1 VEGLP
6 EGSSTIHAKASISKN
21 FCKSKIPKCTLPAQQ
36 MYHVKHSRI
45 SPIPIEEIAL
55 GFSSI
60 LLPVFPRAITSKHLD
75 MPLTKNALIRFQ
87 TLDRCLRNTG
97 RIYFWEDLLEECNRA
112 LLEYNP
118 LSDGIQRRQLY
129 DDIKYMESQQGWGVE
144 LAKTRHGRRVSYR
157 YENPSFSINNQPLN
171 DSEAE
176 QIKAALQII
185 SRFSGTPQFEWVNE
199 MIPMLESKFGF
210 IGPKTSVMSFEANVD
225 LKGLHLLTPLFNA
238 IVNERVLTV
247 TYQDFK
253 SKESYEIT
261 FHPYYL
267 KQYNSRWFCFG
278 MNAEN
283 RFPNWNL
290 ALDRIDSIVET
301 GLKYQPCDIDWEEY
315 FYDIIGVTRPV
326 EGELTDIVLRFIP
339 DAAPYVTTKP
349 LHPSQRQKTDESGL
363 EVRLKVI
370 PNFELEKLIISF
382 GEQVVV
388 VSPLFFRDRISQR
401 LKQAALR
408 WS

>member
-1 VEGLP
+1 
-6 EGSSTIHAKASISKN
+6 
-21 FCKSKIPKCTLPAQQ
+21 
-36 MYHVKHSRI
+36 MYHVKHSQLGSI
-45 SPIPIEEIAL
+45 SIEESL
-55 GFSSI
+55 VRFSSI
-60 LLPVFPRAITSKHLD
+60 LPQIFLPTISSKLPD

-87 TLDRCLRNTG
+87 TLDRCLSNTG

-129 DDIKYMESQQGWGVE
+129 DDLKYMESEQGWGAE

-157 YENPSFSINNQPLN
+157 YEDPAFSINNQPLN

-210 IGPKTSVMSFEANVD
+210 ISPKTSVMSFEANVD
-225 LKGLHLLTPLFNA
+225 LKGLHFLTPLFNG

-253 SKESYEIT
+253 SEESYEIT

-283 RFPNWNL
+283 NFPNWNL

-301 GLKYQPCDIDWEEY
+301 GEKYQPSDIDWEEY

-326 EGELTDIVLRFIP
+326 EGVLTDIVLRFIP

-349 LHPSQRQKTDESGL
+349 LHPSQRQKVDEAGL

-370 PNFELEKLIISF
+370 PNFELEKVVISF
-382 GEQVVV
+382 GEQVEV
-388 VSPLFFRDRISQR
+388 VSPMSFRDRVSRR
-401 LKQAALR
+401 LKQATQYYTL
-408 WS
+408 